1 MSSQGKE
8 PRCWALSRHF
18 NLEEFNL
25 KDVFLQGPEV
35 LSKDLLKISA
45 PPSNFLPDPHLRRQQ
60 RLEHHQHWGII
71 CLLGLAPCDTGTPK
85 MPGIAPVCFREGC
98 GSHRALQ
105 AFQSQPC
112 HSRGRRLGGRWQL
125 ATKMFPIFTRCSE
138 LNLGTCPD
146 TELHS

>member
-18 NLEEFNL
+18 SLEEFNL

-60 RLEHHQHWGII
+60 RLEHHQHWGLSV
-71 CLLGLAPCDTGTPK
+71 CLDWLHVTRARRKCQELPQFASGRAVEATEHCRH
-85 MPGIAPVCFREGC
+85 FRASLVTREEDDGGKVAAC
-98 GSHRALQ
+98 HKNVPNLHTVFRA
-105 AFQSQPC
+105 QSWDV
-112 HSRGRRLGGRWQL
+112 S
-125 ATKMFPIFTRCSE
+125 
-138 LNLGTCPD
+138 
-146 TELHS
+146 